1 MTALISSSISSSELE
16 GEMQTV
22 ISERNQWRS
31 RSIEAE
37 EQLSEANIELNDLRK
52 TILSLQRTHDA
63 LIEKSKCLVLEITE
77 LKNVRAAD
85 ELQLLHMGNENNGLK
100 NDLER
105 INDTTLSYE
114 SNALPGEIK
123 ADHTESASLM
133 NEESSMLL
141 LHERDELL
149 HKVARVTAELDNSRI
164 EISLL
169 HERLEEASSERK
181 VRSCRIEELE
191 DEVEEVR
198 ELEDEL
204 LDCRDQLS
212 DALELCETYKS
223 ELSSAWQ
230 QLSSSQ
236 SELAALR
243 TALRS
248 QSTSEMPETGN
259 DDACMVSYSMEHI
272 TSRPGDEP
280 PNYTAQQKAIDL
292 QEVEA
297 DNVVSS
303 ETFEHSLKESWA
315 RETTLHHKVSNLE
328 WKLDDSLTEVS
339 RISHL
344 NEELTEKLRLAN
356 AKIASY
362 ERFEMGLDHGDRSVD
377 AALEFER
384 QRNATLEG
392 ILSEV
397 NSNAIEKEKE
407 FQKAVLQRD
416 DLEKQ
421 VKHFEARLAVSDE
434 EIIRLK
440 ECLQSVR
447 DQNLQLTSNLSHSE
461 REQQSLKHQL
471 EALKI
476 VDEGLRVE
484 IRRLQDLYEGLC
496 LKNNEM
502 ILSQESLIKQH
513 EKELKHTK
521 ELQSL
526 LHQKEDQWNL
536 QQLFIESLQQQHEEE
551 RQALQSSTQ
560 LLKENLERIT
570 LEHQKQIAELSN
582 ACESQLQDLQGSHQ
596 QVVANFNAELV
607 IKWLEKVLLL
617 KFRCVRGSIARSR

>member
-204 LDCRDQLS
+204 LDCRDQLA

-223 ELSSAWQ
+223 ELSSAWH
-230 QLSSSQ
+230 QLSSYQ

-259 DDACMVSYSMEHI
+259 DDAYM
-272 TSRPGDEP
+272 SRPGDEP
-280 PNYTAQQKAIDL
+280 PNSKAQQKAIDL

-303 ETFEHSLKESWA
+303 ETFEHSLKESRA
-315 RETTLHHKVSNLE
+315 REITMHHKVSNLE
-328 WKLDDSLTEVS
+328 SKLDDSLTEVS

-356 AKIASY
+356 AKIASL
-362 ERFEMGLDHGDRSVD
+362 ENFEMGLDHGDRSVD

-397 NSNAIEKEKE
+397 NSSAIEKEKE
-407 FQKAVLQRD
+407 FQKAILQRD

-551 RQALQSSTQ
+551 RQALQSNTQ

-596 QVVANFNAELV
+596 QMVANFNAELV
-607 IKWLEKVLLL
+607 IKWLEIVVLLN
-617 KFRCVRGSIARSR
+617 FRCVQGSIARSR